1 MIRINLLPFRAA
13 RTKENI
19 RRQVSVFVL
28 SMILLLVILVM
39 INFRLGGKVDALET
53 ELANIR
59 EDIKRYEE
67 KAEQVDVIENK
78 LEELKTKIKIV
89 KELKENREA
98 PPLLL
103 AEITELVVPQ
113 RMQIKKMTYTRS
125 GLEIEGV
132 AMDNE
137 TVAVFMKRMEGSEK
151 IANVELGSARQ
162 TTEYDVEM
170 KSFGINCRLAD
181 LSAGASEKAKK

>member
-28 SMILLLVILVM
+28 SMILLLVVLVM

-53 ELANIR
+53 ELASIR

-78 LEELKTKIKIV
+78 LEELKTKTKIV

-103 AEITELVVPQ
+103 AEITELVVPR

-125 GLEIEGV
+125 GLGIEGI

-137 TVAVFMKRMEGSEK
+137 TVAVFMKRLEGSDK
-151 IANVELGSARQ
+151 IVSVALGSARQ

-181 LSAGASEKAKK
+181 LSAGANEKAKK